1 MMQADFTNEE
11 VEPVAP
17 PLDNYCSHLPKEKVK
32 IRVVKPK
39 VRTEKRQRLSR
50 RQSS

>member
-1 MMQADFTNEE
+1 MQADFTNEE

-32 IRVVKPK
+32 IRIV
-39 VRTEKRQRLSR
+39 
-50 RQSS
+50 